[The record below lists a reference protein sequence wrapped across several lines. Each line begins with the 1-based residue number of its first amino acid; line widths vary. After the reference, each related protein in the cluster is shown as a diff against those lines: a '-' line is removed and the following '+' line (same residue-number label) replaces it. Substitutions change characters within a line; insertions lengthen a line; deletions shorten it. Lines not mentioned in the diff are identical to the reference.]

1 MYLILNK
8 HKRKITNFFRNL
20 ISFMA
25 KISNIKEILKY
36 ESEYSDHGL
45 LKKLFSLIV
54 KISRNSLIK
63 VLTLYYTLKDEDT
76 PKWARRVIYG
86 ALGYFIVPIDAI
98 PDLTPVIGYSDDLL
112 IISSAIVIV
121 VAHIKDK
128 HKENAMSKINSFIQ
142 KEDFPMN

>member
-1 MYLILNK
+1 
-8 HKRKITNFFRNL
+8 
-20 ISFMA
+20 MA